1 MNEQLRPKP
10 HPTTR
15 AAEGLPRWRWTTA
28 ELLRL
33 VELGVLDEDEPIE
46 LLGGEIVP
54 MSPTGRRHE
63 VVTDELQQYW
73 RYAVPTDVAIGIE
86 RQFNLAPDT
95 YTEPDLIV
103 RPVAIKSY
111 DLSGADALLVIEVAC
126 TSLEKDLGAKVRI
139 YASHGVREYWVI
151 DADRLT
157 VTVHTGPEADGT
169 YGRVTSHAAD
179 AVLTPTLVPAL
190 TLRLADLDLG

>member
-1 MNEQLRPKP
+1 MNEQLSPKP
-10 HPTTR
+10 NPTTR

-63 VVTDELQQYW
+63 IVTDELQRHW
-73 RYAVPTDVAIGIE
+73 VMKSPADVWVGVE

-95 YTEPDLIV
+95 FTEPDLIV

-157 VTVHTGPEADGT
+157 ITVHAGPMADGT
-169 YGRVTSHAAD
+169 YGRVTTHAAD

-190 TLRLADLDLG
+190 TLKVADLDLG